1 MSFAASLLAFCMSA
15 NCCCH
20 VAKSFFRLSILVLLA
35 LYCCRKAGA
44 SSTEALL
51 MAVANLRFSCSN
63 WLICDSNKAILLL
76 ASRSFS
82 SSSDRSSSF
91 SVTLVRMAHSLLWAL
106 SEPPHSRHLYC
117 VLPCPRVT
125 PSEQVTLMVTLSTPF
140 SLAASVA
147 W

>member
-1 MSFAASLLAFCMSA
+1 MSA

-20 VAKSFFRLSILVLLA
+20 VASSFFRLSIFVLLA

-44 SSTEALL
+44 SATEAL
-51 MAVANLRFSCSN
+51 AICVSRFLFSVSN
-63 WLICDSNKAILLL
+63 WLICASNRAILLL

-82 SSSDRSSSF
+82 SSSERSRLF
-91 SVTLVRMAHSLLWAL
+91 SDTVVLMAHSLLWAL